1 MRATWRYS
9 AFGMKA
15 ETNEDQLDPTL
26 ELGILESLDN
36 LEGEGSDESSEEE
49 EEEADADV
57 YGFIESRFLASRA
70 NTSKGTMGKHGQKSG
85 AESSTKG
92 TIDYPKF
99 SRSNS
104 TAYDSNASDACGTP
118 PKRDLKAEGK
128 VKASPP
134 ALNLLYQVMV
144 RGTA

>member
-49 EEEADADV
+49 AEEADADV

-70 NTSKGTMGKHGQKSG
+70 NTSKGIRDKRKRNSG
-85 AESSTKG
+85 AESSTKD
-92 TIDYPKF
+92 TINSPKKT
-99 SRSNS
+99 RSS
-104 TAYDSNASDACGTP
+104 PIASDSNASDACGTP
-118 PKRDLKAEGK
+118 PKRDLKAEGE

-134 ALNLLYQVMV
+134 ALKLLYQVMV